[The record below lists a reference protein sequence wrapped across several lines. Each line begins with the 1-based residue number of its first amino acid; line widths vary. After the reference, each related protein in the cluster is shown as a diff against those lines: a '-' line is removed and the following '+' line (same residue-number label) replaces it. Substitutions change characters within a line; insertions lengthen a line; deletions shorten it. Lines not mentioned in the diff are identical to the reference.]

1 MKKCTVWAFLCVI
14 GAAAQAVLID
24 DFSDASLAEYTK
36 SVVLEQSGTNAI
48 SFAAPN
54 GAIQVSKAA
63 DNGAEQVLLLRDD
76 YSLDVGDTL
85 RIDTMTDQISSYADF
100 GIAISATV
108 DPPDAVWTSG
118 TADVRQNYM
127 NIYVKGQY
135 GTVGYVCFDGT
146 TNIGSSSGVSVFPSF
161 GDLIG
166 LFITRISPTVFDLGY
181 TTTEGDTV
189 IRTFTVANT
198 AIGTA
203 IGFYADV
210 RAEITYG
217 DMDNLRI
224 WSIRYEA
231 HNPNPADGADK
242 VGVPIG
248 STGKVEV
255 TLGWKAGIDQNGV
268 YPVNPAIKKHHVYL
282 SKDQT
287 VYTADPNL
295 YYIGSVDQTDT
306 SETDAE
312 YVPDPP
318 LNSGGRY
325 LWMVEEGL
333 DNGQGGVFGPGDPNN
348 IAGKVWTFETISTIP
363 VIQTQPAAAMVVL
376 GATADPAFTI
386 DVFSTTDAH
395 YQWYYSDD
403 EAIGF
408 DVQVGSDQPSLEIVN
423 AQMSDQGYY
432 YCRIWNSATVSGG
445 GANPD
450 VYSDA
455 ATLTIG
461 RLVAAYTFDN
471 DLNDSSGEGNHGKAK
486 DLSLQ
491 DPNLAALTFSA
502 DRIQGTHSLRLD
514 GVGQYVDFGT
524 AAYPK
529 AGPLTGGIGGGLDEG
544 TITCWVKA
552 SKVGGLLSNY
562 NNGITT
568 GFAMSLETSGATADA
583 RINVRGE
590 AAEITTIQ
598 GRPGMTGFDMLTD
611 DQWHMLTVV
620 WKAGTSGTVYVDGG
634 PAASDDTLGTPEL
647 YVPWQRGVLLGST
660 RTMANRDVLDKF
672 YGGQIDDL
680 RVYNYRRTPEQIAH
694 EYFTVTGNAAC
705 TNPNFEGS
713 AFNFDNTIGS
723 YCRIDLADLA
733 VFIRNWLA
741 NGLSTGQ

>member
-1 MKKCTVWAFLCVI
+1 
-14 GAAAQAVLID
+14 
-24 DFSDASLAEYTK
+24 
-36 SVVLEQSGTNAI
+36 
-48 SFAAPN
+48 
-54 GAIQVSKAA
+54 
-63 DNGAEQVLLLRDD
+63 
-76 YSLDVGDTL
+76 
-85 RIDTMTDQISSYADF
+85 MTDQISSYADF

-333 DNGQGGVFGPGDPNN
+333 DNGQGGVFGPA
-348 IAGKVWTFETISTIP
+348 IRIL
-363 VIQTQPAAAMVVL
+363 PA
-376 GATADPAFTI
+376 
-386 DVFSTTDAH
+386 
-395 YQWYYSDD
+395 
-403 EAIGF
+403 
-408 DVQVGSDQPSLEIVN
+408 
-423 AQMSDQGYY
+423 
-432 YCRIWNSATVSGG
+432 RSG
-445 GANPD
+445 P
-450 VYSDA
+450 
-455 ATLTIG
+455 
-461 RLVAAYTFDN
+461 
-471 DLNDSSGEGNHGKAK
+471 
-486 DLSLQ
+486 
-491 DPNLAALTFSA
+491 
-502 DRIQGTHSLRLD
+502 
-514 GVGQYVDFGT
+514 
-524 AAYPK
+524 
-529 AGPLTGGIGGGLDEG
+529 
-544 TITCWVKA
+544 
-552 SKVGGLLSNY
+552 
-562 NNGITT
+562 
-568 GFAMSLETSGATADA
+568 
-583 RINVRGE
+583 
-590 AAEITTIQ
+590 
-598 GRPGMTGFDMLTD
+598 
-611 DQWHMLTVV
+611 
-620 WKAGTSGTVYVDGG
+620 
-634 PAASDDTLGTPEL
+634 
-647 YVPWQRGVLLGST
+647 
-660 RTMANRDVLDKF
+660 
-672 YGGQIDDL
+672 
-680 RVYNYRRTPEQIAH
+680 
-694 EYFTVTGNAAC
+694 
-705 TNPNFEGS
+705 
-713 AFNFDNTIGS
+713 
-723 YCRIDLADLA
+723 
-733 VFIRNWLA
+733 
-741 NGLSTGQ
+741 